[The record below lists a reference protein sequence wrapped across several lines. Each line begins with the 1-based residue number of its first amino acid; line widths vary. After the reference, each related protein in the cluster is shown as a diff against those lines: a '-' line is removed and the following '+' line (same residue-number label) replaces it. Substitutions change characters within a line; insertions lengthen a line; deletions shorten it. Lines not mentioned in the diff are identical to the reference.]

1 MSPRFFGK
9 AFAAFFLLAVAGC
22 ATTND
27 AGVRLYKKPDLSKV
41 VAGTPVKKVAGLK
54 NPVKREIISKGDLKG
69 AELWLYEWDAPND
82 EVNNRMFTSVVVK
95 DGALVGF
102 VEETVEKWQK
112 DPKLHNAA
120 VIDSKFENLASLQA
134 RIASYQAAAA
144 VLANYNASRPQFTP
158 VAPTQNF
165 YSYQPQNSSNFQMFN
180 PGASRQTTRPDSW
193 QVIGNTAYGSDGSS
207 VQRIGNQFYG
217 SDGSSAQVIGN
228 QIYGSDGS
236 SAQVIGN
243 QIYRSDGSSSQRI
256 GNQIY
261 HSDGGSTQI
270 IGNTLYNSGN

>member
-1 MSPRFFGK
+1 MPTRYFSR
-9 AFAAFFLLAVAGC
+9 AFAAFLLLCVAGC
-22 ATTND
+22 TTTNN
-27 AGVRLYKKPDLSKV
+27 AGVRLYKKPDLSKAV
-41 VAGTPVKKVAGLK
+41 TGTPIKKVAGLK
-54 NPVKREIISKGDLKG
+54 PPLKREIISKGDLKG
-69 AELWLYEWDAPND
+69 AEVWVYEWDAPND
-82 EVNNRMFTSVVVK
+82 DVNNRMFTSVVVK
-95 DGALVGF
+95 DGAFVGF
-102 VEETVEKWQK
+102 VEESVEKWQK
-112 DPKLHNAA
+112 NPKLHNAA

-134 RIASYQAAAA
+134 RIASYQAAAS

-158 VAPTQNF
+158 TPPLPNF
-165 YSYQPQNSSNFQMFN
+165 YSNQPQNAAGSSNFQMFN
-180 PGASRQTTRPDSW
+180 SGASRPDSW

-228 QIYGSDGS
+228 QIYGSNGS